1 MTTLTK
7 LRARVSPQAI
17 SKVTRIF
24 NGTLDDIFAELFQ
37 NARRAGATRVVV
49 TAEHLDDACLIT
61 VDDDGAGIADP
72 IDLVSLGQSDW
83 PGECRTRED
92 PAGMGFFSLAGLDT
106 VVSSTSAVG
115 SFSLGIAGDAW
126 TGEADIDVLPWDGPR
141 GTTIAF
147 HFPPGSDGKLERTVE
162 AAARFFPLPVT
173 YNGKYLARAD
183 FLADAHKVVERDGY
197 RIGVFRDR
205 HSPHVAT
212 LNFHGVTLKHAFPVI
227 KEVHHTQW
235 SVQVDIVDAPD
246 LVLVLPARKEI
257 YRNAAL
263 DHLVELCRRAIFSV
277 IYAEPLHRLS
287 FEDWLEA
294 RFYCDDFP
302 LAARQLPLWS
312 PSTARDD
319 YRPVPAFA
327 DLEPGATIYDD
338 TDSYDSVTFGRAL
351 RRSNGGEPH
360 KLGGPDPRAFHEP
373 ITNFIGY
380 PWYDALS
387 CFIRTGECF
396 TYDGDQAAAS
406 EPGALTQRPG
416 AIRIELTDQHGR
428 RLDIETDFDI
438 QESDDSWGDPDN
450 AQIALTQSSELSPD
464 DLTDLIIDAV
474 FSPSDDSDADSYDT
488 QETRFRH
495 DAAVRAHA
503 ILEGEDAAILA
514 GIRMAFADRI
524 AWRIPHG
531 RTLNLTWSREGSNLQ
546 LAGAGE
552 GASQ

>member
-7 LRARVSPQAI
+7 LRARVSPEAI

-24 NGTLDDIFAELFQ
+24 NGTLDDIFNELFQ
-37 NARRAGATRVVV
+37 NARRAGATCVAVN
-49 TAEHLDDACLIT
+49 AEHLDDTCLIT
-61 VDDDGAGIADP
+61 VVDDGAGIADP
-72 IDLVSLGQSDW
+72 VDLVSLGQSDW
-83 PGECRTRED
+83 PGDCRTRED

-106 VVSSTSAVG
+106 VVSSTSAIG
-115 SFSLGIAGDAW
+115 SFSLAITGDAW

-147 HFPPGSDGKLERTVE
+147 HFPPGPDGKLERTVE

-173 YNGKYLARAD
+173 YNGKDLARAD
-183 FLADAHKVVERDGY
+183 FLADAYKIIERDGF

-212 LNFHGVTLKHAFPVI
+212 LNFHGVTLKHAFPMI
-227 KEVHHTQW
+227 KEVHSTHW
-235 SVQVDIVDAPD
+235 SVQVDIVDAPE
-246 LVLVLPARKEI
+246 LVLVLPARKEV

-263 DHLVELCRRAIFSV
+263 DHLVALCRRAIFSV

-294 RFYCDDFP
+294 RFYCEDFP
-302 LAARQLPLWS
+302 PAARQLPLWW
-312 PSTARDD
+312 PTLARDD
-319 YRPVPAFA
+319 YREVPRFA
-327 DLEPGATIYDD
+327 DLEPGAAIYDD
-338 TDSYDSVTFGRAL
+338 TDSFDAVTFGRAL
-351 RRSNGGEPH
+351 RRSAADEPH
-360 KLGGPDPRAFHEP
+360 KLAGPELLAFYEP
-373 ITNFIGY
+373 IAKFIGY
-380 PWYDALS
+380 PWYDAIR
-387 CFIRTGECF
+387 CFVRTGECF
-396 TYDGDQAAAS
+396 THDGGAPEEGDD
-406 EPGALTQRPG
+406 ALTLRPDS
-416 AIRIELTDQHGR
+416 IRLALTDQHGC

-450 AQIALTQSSELSPD
+450 ARIALTQSSQLSPD

-503 ILEGEDAAILA
+503 ILEGDDAAILA
-514 GIRMAFADRI
+514 GIRMAFADRV

-531 RTLNLTWSREGSNLQ
+531 RKLQLTWSSSGNALTFVD
-546 LAGAGE
+546 AGE
-552 GASQ
+552 GSDQ

>member
-1 MTTLTK
+1 MTALTK

-24 NGTLDDIFAELFQ
+24 NGTLDDIFNELFQ
-37 NARRAGATRVVV
+37 NARRAGATHLVV
-49 TAEHLDDACLIT
+49 TAEHLGDACLIT
-61 VDDDGAGIADP
+61 VVDDGAGIADP
-72 IDLVSLGQSDW
+72 VDLVSLGQSDW
-83 PGECRTRED
+83 PGECRARED

-106 VVSSTSAVG
+106 VVSSTSTVG
-115 SFSLGIAGDAW
+115 SFSLAIAGDAW

-147 HFPPGSDGKLERTVE
+147 HFPPGPDGKLERTVE

-173 YNGKYLARAD
+173 YNGKDLARAD
-183 FLADAHKVVERDGY
+183 FLADAYRVIEQGGY

-246 LVLVLPARKEI
+246 LVLVLPARKEV

-263 DHLVELCRRAIFSV
+263 DHLAALCRRAIFSV

-287 FEDWLEA
+287 FENWLEA
-294 RFYCDDFP
+294 RFYCEDFP
-302 LAARQLPLWS
+302 PAARQLPLWW
-312 PSTARDD
+312 PTLARDD
-319 YRPVPAFA
+319 YREVPRFA
-327 DLEPGATIYDD
+327 DLEPGAAIYDD
-338 TDSYDSVTFGRAL
+338 TDSFDAVTFGRAL
-351 RRSNGGEPH
+351 RRSGGDEPH
-360 KLGGPDPRAFHEP
+360 KLAGPEPLAFYEP
-373 ITNFIGY
+373 IAKFIGY
-380 PWYDALS
+380 PWYDAIR
-387 CFIRTGECF
+387 CFVRTGERF
-396 TYDGDQAAAS
+396 THDWGAPEDSA
-406 EPGALTQRPG
+406 EALTLRPD
-416 AIRIELTDQHGR
+416 AIRLELTDQHGR
-428 RLDIETDFDI
+428 RLDIETDFAI

-450 AQIALTQSSELSPD
+450 ARIALTQSSDLSPD

-503 ILEGEDAAILA
+503 ILEGEDAAIIA

-531 RTLNLTWSREGSNLQ
+531 RTLSLTWSRDGSHLQ
-546 LAGAGE
+546 LADAGE
-552 GASQ
+552 GQSQ

>member
-1 MTTLTK
+1 MTALTK

-24 NGTLDDIFAELFQ
+24 NGTLDDIFNELFQ
-37 NARRAGATRVVV
+37 NARRAGATHVAV
-49 TAEHLDDACLIT
+49 TAEHLGDACPIT
-61 VDDDGAGIADP
+61 AIDDGAGIADP
-72 IDLVSLGQSDW
+72 VDLVSLGQSDW
-83 PGECRTRED
+83 PGDCRTRED

-115 SFSLGIAGDAW
+115 SFSLAIAGDAW
-126 TGEADIDVLPWDGPR
+126 TGEADIDVLPWDGPL

-147 HFPPGSDGKLERTVE
+147 HFPSGPDGKLERTVE

-173 YNGKYLARAD
+173 YNGKDLARAD
-183 FLADAHKVVERDGY
+183 CLADAYKVIERDGF

-205 HSPHVAT
+205 HLPHVAT
-212 LNFHGVTLKHAFPVI
+212 LNFHGVTLKHAFPVV

-246 LVLVLPARKEI
+246 LVLVLPARKEV
-257 YRNAAL
+257 YRNAEL

-294 RFYCDDFP
+294 RSYCPDFP
-302 LAARQLPLWS
+302 PAARQLPLWW
-312 PSTARDD
+312 PTLARDD
-319 YRPVPAFA
+319 YREVPRFA
-327 DLEPGATIYDD
+327 DLVPGAAIYDD
-338 TDSYDSVTFGRAL
+338 TDSFDAVTFGRAL
-351 RRSNGGEPH
+351 RRSAADEPH
-360 KLGGPDPRAFHEP
+360 KLAGPEPLAFYEP
-373 ITNFIGY
+373 ITKFIGY
-380 PWYDALS
+380 PWYDAIR
-387 CFIRTGECF
+387 CFVRTGECF
-396 TYDGDQAAAS
+396 THDWGAPEDSA
-406 EPGALTQRPG
+406 EALTLRPD
-416 AIRIELTDQHGR
+416 AIQLELTDQHGH
-428 RLDIETDFDI
+428 RLDIETDFAI
-438 QESDDSWGDPDN
+438 QESDDCWGDPDQ
-450 AQIALTQSSELSPD
+450 ARIVLTQSSELSPD

-495 DAAVRAHA
+495 DAAVRAYA
-503 ILEGEDAAILA
+503 ILEGEDAAIIA

-531 RTLNLTWSREGSNLQ
+531 RTLSLTWSQEGSQLQ
-546 LAGAGE
+546 LVDAGE
-552 GASQ
+552 GQCQ

>member
-7 LRARVSPQAI
+7 LRARVSPEAI

-24 NGTLDDIFAELFQ
+24 NGTLDDIFNELFQ
-37 NARRAGATRVVV
+37 NARRAGATCVAVN
-49 TAEHLDDACLIT
+49 AEHLDDTCLIT
-61 VDDDGAGIADP
+61 VVDDGAGIADP
-72 IDLVSLGQSDW
+72 VDLVSLGQSDW
-83 PGECRTRED
+83 PGDCRTRED

-106 VVSSTSAVG
+106 VVSSTSAIG
-115 SFSLGIAGDAW
+115 SFSLAITGDAW

-147 HFPPGSDGKLERTVE
+147 HFPPGPDGKLERTVE

-173 YNGKYLARAD
+173 YNGKDLARAD
-183 FLADAHKVVERDGY
+183 FLADAYKIIERDGF

-212 LNFHGVTLKHAFPVI
+212 LNFHGVTLKHAFPMI
-227 KEVHHTQW
+227 KEVHSTHW
-235 SVQVDIVDAPD
+235 SVQVDIVDAPE
-246 LVLVLPARKEI
+246 LVLVLPARKEV

-263 DHLVELCRRAIFSV
+263 DHLVALCRRAIFSV

-294 RFYCDDFP
+294 RFYCEDFP
-302 LAARQLPLWS
+302 PAARQLPLWW
-312 PSTARDD
+312 PTLARDD
-319 YRPVPAFA
+319 YREVPRFA
-327 DLEPGATIYDD
+327 DLEPGAAIYDD
-338 TDSYDSVTFGRAL
+338 TDSFDAVTFGRAL
-351 RRSNGGEPH
+351 RRSAADEPH
-360 KLGGPDPRAFHEP
+360 KLAGPELLAFYEP
-373 ITNFIGY
+373 IAKFIGY
-380 PWYDALS
+380 PWYDAIR
-387 CFIRTGECF
+387 CFVRTGECF
-396 TYDGDQAAAS
+396 THDGGAPEEGDD
-406 EPGALTQRPG
+406 ALTLRPDS
-416 AIRIELTDQHGR
+416 IRLALTDQHGC

-450 AQIALTQSSELSPD
+450 ARIALTQSSQLSPD

-503 ILEGEDAAILA
+503 ILEGDDAAILA
-514 GIRMAFADRI
+514 GIRMAFADRV

-531 RTLNLTWSREGSNLQ
+531 RKLQLTWSSSGNTLTFVD
-546 LAGAGE
+546 AGE
-552 GASQ
+552 GSDQ

>member
-1 MTTLTK
+1 MTALTK
-7 LRARVSPQAI
+7 LRARVSPEAI

-24 NGTLDDIFAELFQ
+24 NGSLDDIFNELFQ
-37 NARRAGATRVVV
+37 NARRAGATQVAV

-61 VDDDGAGIADP
+61 FVDDGAGIADP
-72 IDLVSLGQSDW
+72 VDLVSLGQSDW
-83 PGECRTRED
+83 PRDCRTRED

-115 SFSLGIAGDAW
+115 SFSLAIAGDAW

-147 HFPPGSDGKLERTVE
+147 HFPPGPDGKLERTVE

-173 YNGKYLARAD
+173 YNGKDLARAD
-183 FLADAHKVVERDGY
+183 FLADAYRVIEQGGY

-212 LNFHGVTLKHAFPVI
+212 LNFYGVTLKHAFPVV

-235 SVQVDIVDAPD
+235 SVQVDIVDAPE
-246 LVLVLPARKEI
+246 LVLVLPARKEV
-257 YRNAAL
+257 YRNTAL

-277 IYAEPLHRLS
+277 IYGEPLHRLS
-287 FEDWLEA
+287 FENWLEA

-302 LAARQLPLWS
+302 PAARQLPLWW
-312 PSTARDD
+312 PTLARDD
-319 YRPVPAFA
+319 YREVPRFA
-327 DLEPGATIYDD
+327 DLEPGAAIYDD
-338 TDSYDSVTFGRAL
+338 TDSFDAVTFGRAL
-351 RRSNGGEPH
+351 RRSAADEPH
-360 KLGGPDPRAFHEP
+360 KLAGPEPLAFYEP
-373 ITNFIGY
+373 IPKFIGY
-380 PWYDALS
+380 PWYDAIR
-387 CFIRTGECF
+387 CCVRTGECF
-396 TYDGDQAAAS
+396 THDGGAPAEGD
-406 EPGALTQRPG
+406 EALTLRPD

-428 RLDIETDFDI
+428 RLDIETDFVI

-450 AQIALTQSSELSPD
+450 ARIALTKNSQLSPD

-531 RTLNLTWSREGSNLQ
+531 RTLSLTWSREGSQLQ
-546 LAGAGE
+546 LADAGE
-552 GASQ
+552 GVSQ

>member
-1 MTTLTK
+1 MTALTK
-7 LRARVSPQAI
+7 LRARVSPEAI

-24 NGTLDDIFAELFQ
+24 NGTLDDIFNELFQ
-37 NARRAGATRVVV
+37 NARRAGATCVTV

-61 VDDDGAGIADP
+61 VVDDGGGIADP
-72 IDLVSLGQSDW
+72 LDLVSLGQSDW
-83 PGECRTRED
+83 PGDCRTRED

-106 VVSSTSAVG
+106 VVSSTSAAT
-115 SFSLGIAGDAW
+115 SFSLAIAGDAW

-141 GTTIAF
+141 GTTISF
-147 HFPPGSDGKLERTVE
+147 HFPPGPDGKLERTIE

-173 YNGKYLARAD
+173 YNGKDLARAD
-183 FLADAHKVVERDGY
+183 FLADAYRVIQQGGF

-212 LNFHGVTLKHAFPVI
+212 LNFHGVTLKHAFPVV

-277 IYAEPLHRLS
+277 IVAEPFHRLS
-287 FEDWLEA
+287 FENWLEA
-294 RFYCDDFP
+294 RFYCEDFQP
-302 LAARQLPLWS
+302 AARQLPLWS
-312 PSTARDD
+312 PTTARDD

-327 DLEPGATIYDD
+327 DLELGAAIYDD
-338 TDSYDSVTFGRAL
+338 TDSFDAVTFGRAL
-351 RRSNGGEPH
+351 RRSAGDEPH
-360 KLGGPDPRAFHEP
+360 KLAGPEPLAFYEP

-380 PWYDALS
+380 PWYDAIR
-387 CFIRTGECF
+387 CFVRTGECF
-396 TYDGDQAAAS
+396 THDQGAP
-406 EPGALTQRPG
+406 EEGGNALTLRPD
-416 AIRIELTDQHGR
+416 AIRLELTDQHGR
-428 RLDIETDFDI
+428 RLDIETDFAI
-438 QESDDSWGDPDN
+438 QESDDSWGEPDC
-450 AQIALTQSSELSPD
+450 ARIALTQNSELSPD

-503 ILEGEDAAILA
+503 ILEGEDAAIIA

-531 RTLNLTWSREGSNLQ
+531 RTLSLTWSREGSQLQ
-546 LAGAGE
+546 LADAGE
-552 GASQ
+552 GQSQ

>member
-1 MTTLTK
+1 MTALTK

-24 NGTLDDIFAELFQ
+24 NGTLDDIFNELFQ
-37 NARRAGATRVVV
+37 NARRAGATHVAV
-49 TAEHLDDACLIT
+49 TAEHLGDACIIT
-61 VDDDGAGIADP
+61 VVDDGAGIVDP
-72 IDLVSLGQSDW
+72 VDLVSLGQSDW
-83 PGECRTRED
+83 PGECRARED
-92 PAGMGFFSLAGLDT
+92 PAGMGFFSVAGLDT

-115 SFSLGIAGDAW
+115 SFSLAIAGDAW

-147 HFPPGSDGKLERTVE
+147 HFPPGPDGKLERTVE

-173 YNGKYLARAD
+173 YNGKDLARAD
-183 FLADAHKVVERDGY
+183 FLADAYRVIEQGGY
-197 RIGVFRDR
+197 RIGIFRDR

-235 SVQVDIVDAPD
+235 SVQVDIIDAPE
-246 LVLVLPARKEI
+246 LVLVLPARKEV

-263 DHLVELCRRAIFSV
+263 DHLVALCRRAIFSV
-277 IYAEPLHRLS
+277 IYAEPMHRLS

-294 RFYCDDFP
+294 RSYCQDFP
-302 LAARQLPLWS
+302 EAARQLPIWWPTL
-312 PSTARDD
+312 ARDD
-319 YRPVPAFA
+319 YREVPRFA
-327 DLEPGATIYDD
+327 ELEPGAAIYDD
-338 TDSYDSVTFGRAL
+338 TDSFDAVTFGRAL
-351 RRSNGGEPH
+351 RRSAADEPH
-360 KLGGPDPRAFHEP
+360 KLAGLEPLAFYEP

-380 PWYDALS
+380 PWYDAIR
-387 CFIRTGECF
+387 CFVRTGECF
-396 TYDGDQAAAS
+396 THDWGAPEDSA
-406 EPGALTQRPG
+406 EALTLRPD
-416 AIRIELTDQHGR
+416 AIRLELTDQHGC
-428 RLDIETDFDI
+428 RLNIETDFAI

-450 AQIALTQSSELSPD
+450 ARIALTQSSQLCPD

-488 QETRFRH
+488 QETGFRH

-503 ILEGEDAAILA
+503 ILEGEDAAIIA

-531 RTLNLTWSREGSNLQ
+531 RTLSLTWSREGSHLQ
-546 LAGAGE
+546 LADAGE
-552 GASQ
+552 GQSQ

>member
-1 MTTLTK
+1 MTALTK

-24 NGTLDDIFAELFQ
+24 NGTLDDIFNELFQ
-37 NARRAGATRVVV
+37 NARRAGATHVAV

-61 VDDDGAGIADP
+61 VVDDGAGIDDP
-72 IDLVSLGQSDW
+72 VDLVSLGQSDW
-83 PGECRTRED
+83 PGDCRTRED

-115 SFSLGIAGDAW
+115 SFSLAITGDAW

-141 GTTIAF
+141 GTSIAF
-147 HFPPGSDGKLERTVE
+147 HFPPGPDGKLERTIE

-173 YNGKYLARAD
+173 YNGKDLARAD
-183 FLADAHKVVERDGY
+183 FLADAYRVIECDGF

-212 LNFHGVTLKHAFPVI
+212 LNFHGVTLKHSFPVV

-235 SVQVDIVDAPD
+235 SVQVDIVDAPE
-246 LVLVLPARKEI
+246 LILVLPARKEV

-263 DHLVELCRRAIFSV
+263 DQLVALCRRAIFSV

-294 RFYCDDFP
+294 RFYCEDFP
-302 LAARQLPLWS
+302 PAARQLPLWW
-312 PSTARDD
+312 PTLARDD
-319 YRPVPAFA
+319 YREVPRFA
-327 DLEPGATIYDD
+327 DLETGAAIYDD
-338 TDSYDSVTFGRAL
+338 TDSFDAVTFGRAL
-351 RRSNGGEPH
+351 RRSAADEPH
-360 KLGGPDPRAFHEP
+360 KLAGQEPLAFYEP
-373 ITNFIGY
+373 IAKFIGY
-380 PWYDALS
+380 PWYDEIR
-387 CFIRTGECF
+387 CFVRTGECF
-396 TYDGDQAAAS
+396 THDGGAPD
-406 EPGALTQRPG
+406 EGDEALTLRPD
-416 AIRIELTDQHGR
+416 AIRLELTDQHGR
-428 RLDIETDFDI
+428 RLDIETDFVI

-450 AQIALTQSSELSPD
+450 ARIALTQSSELSPD

-503 ILEGEDAAILA
+503 ILEGEDAAIIA

-531 RTLNLTWSREGSNLQ
+531 RTLNLTWSREGSHLQ
-546 LAGAGE
+546 LADAGE
-552 GASQ
+552 GNVQ

>member
-1 MTTLTK
+1 MTALTK
-7 LRARVSPQAI
+7 LRARVSPEAI

-24 NGTLDDIFAELFQ
+24 NGTLDDIFNELFQ
-37 NARRAGATRVVV
+37 NARRAGATQVAV
-49 TAEHLDDACLIT
+49 TAEHLEDACIIT
-61 VDDDGAGIADP
+61 VVDDGAGIADP
-72 IDLVSLGQSDW
+72 VDLVSLGQSDW
-83 PGECRTRED
+83 PGDCRTRED

-106 VVSSTSAVG
+106 VVSSTSAAG
-115 SFSLGIAGDAW
+115 AFSLAITGDAW
-126 TGEADIDVLPWDGPR
+126 TGEADIDVVPWDGPR

-147 HFPPGSDGKLERTVE
+147 HFPPGPDGKLERTVE

-173 YNGKYLARAD
+173 YNGKDLGRAD
-183 FLADAHKVVERDGY
+183 FLADAYKVIERDGF

-235 SVQVDIVDAPD
+235 SVQVDIIDAPE
-246 LVLVLPARKEI
+246 LVLVLPARKEV

-263 DHLVELCRRAIFSV
+263 DHLVALCRRAIFSV

-287 FEDWLEA
+287 FADWLEA

-302 LAARQLPLWS
+302 PAARQLPLWW
-312 PSTARDD
+312 PTLARDD
-319 YRPVPAFA
+319 YREVPRFA
-327 DLEPGATIYDD
+327 DLEPGAAIYDD
-338 TDSYDSVTFGRAL
+338 TDSFDAVTFGRAL
-351 RRSNGGEPH
+351 RRSAADEPH
-360 KLGGPDPRAFHEP
+360 KLAGPEPLAFYEP
-373 ITNFIGY
+373 IAKFIGY
-380 PWYDALS
+380 PWYDAIQ
-387 CFIRTGECF
+387 CFVRTGECL
-396 TYDGDQAAAS
+396 THDDGAPTEGDQA
-406 EPGALTQRPG
+406 LTLRPD
-416 AIRIELTDQHGR
+416 AIRLELTDQHGR

-438 QESDDSWGDPDN
+438 QEGDDSWGDPDQ
-450 AQIALTQSSELSPD
+450 ARIALTQRSELSPD

-531 RTLNLTWSREGSNLQ
+531 RTLSLTWSREGSQLA

-552 GASQ
+552 GTSQ

>member
-1 MTTLTK
+1 
-7 LRARVSPQAI
+7 
-17 SKVTRIF
+17 
-24 NGTLDDIFAELFQ
+24 
-37 NARRAGATRVVV
+37 
-49 TAEHLDDACLIT
+49 
-61 VDDDGAGIADP
+61 
-72 IDLVSLGQSDW
+72 
-83 PGECRTRED
+83 
-92 PAGMGFFSLAGLDT
+92 LA
-106 VVSSTSAVG
+106 
-115 SFSLGIAGDAW
+115 IAGDAW

-147 HFPPGSDGKLERTVE
+147 HFPPGPDGKLERTVE

-173 YNGKYLARAD
+173 YNGKDLARAD
-183 FLADAHKVVERDGY
+183 FLADAYRVIEQGGY
-197 RIGVFRDR
+197 RIGIFRDC

-212 LNFHGVTLKHAFPVI
+212 LNFHGVTLKHAFPVV

-246 LVLVLPARKEI
+246 LVLVLPARKEV

-294 RFYCDDFP
+294 RFYCEDFP
-302 LAARQLPLWS
+302 PAASQLPLWW
-312 PSTARDD
+312 PTLARDD
-319 YRPVPAFA
+319 YREVPRFA
-327 DLEPGATIYDD
+327 DIEPGAAIYDD
-338 TDSYDSVTFGRAL
+338 TDSFDTVTFGRAL
-351 RRSNGGEPH
+351 RRSAADEPH
-360 KLGGPDPRAFHEP
+360 KLAGPEPLAFYEP
-373 ITNFIGY
+373 ITNYIGY
-380 PWYDALS
+380 PWYDAIR
-387 CFIRTGECF
+387 CFVRTGECF
-396 TYDGDQAAAS
+396 THDGGAPSDGD
-406 EPGALTQRPG
+406 EALTLRPD
-416 AIRIELTDQHGR
+416 AIRLELTDQHGR
-428 RLDIETDFDI
+428 RLEIETDFVI

-450 AQIALTQSSELSPD
+450 ARIALTHCSQLCPD

-531 RTLNLTWSREGSNLQ
+531 RTLSLTWSREGSYLQ
-546 LAGAGE
+546 LADAGE
-552 GASQ
+552 GQCQ

>member
-1 MTTLTK
+1 MTALTK

-24 NGTLDDIFAELFQ
+24 NGTLDDIFNELFQ
-37 NARRAGATRVVV
+37 NARRAGATCVTV

-61 VDDDGAGIADP
+61 VVDDGGGIADP
-72 IDLVSLGQSDW
+72 VDLVSLGQSDW
-83 PGECRTRED
+83 PGDCRTRED

-106 VVSSTSAVG
+106 VVSSTSAAT
-115 SFSLGIAGDAW
+115 SFSLAIAGDAW

-141 GTTIAF
+141 GTAISF
-147 HFPPGSDGKLERTVE
+147 HFPPGPGGKLERTIE
-162 AAARFFPLPVT
+162 AAARFFPLPAT
-173 YNGKYLARAD
+173 YNGKDLARAD
-183 FLADAHKVVERDGY
+183 FLADAYRVIEQGGY

-212 LNFHGVTLKHAFPVI
+212 LNFHGVTLKHAFPVV

-263 DHLVELCRRAIFSV
+263 DHLVALCRRAIFSV
-277 IYAEPLHRLS
+277 IYAEPRHRLS

-294 RFYCDDFP
+294 RFYCEDFP
-302 LAARQLPLWS
+302 PAARQLPLWS
-312 PSTARDD
+312 PTTARED

-327 DLEPGATIYDD
+327 DLEPGAAIYDD
-338 TDSYDSVTFGRAL
+338 TDSFDAVTFGRAL
-351 RRSNGGEPH
+351 RRSAGDEPH
-360 KLGGPDPRAFHEP
+360 KLAGPEPLAFYEP

-380 PWYDALS
+380 PWYDAIP
-387 CFIRTGECF
+387 CFVRTGESF
-396 TYDGDQAAAS
+396 THDQGVPEESAD
-406 EPGALTQRPG
+406 ALTIRPD
-416 AIRIELTDQHGR
+416 AIRLELTDQRGR
-428 RLDIETDFDI
+428 RLDIQTDFDI
-438 QESDDSWGDPDN
+438 QEGDDSWGDPDC
-450 AQIALTQSSELSPD
+450 AVIALTRSSELDPG

-503 ILEGEDAAILA
+503 ILEGEDAAIIA

-531 RTLNLTWSREGSNLQ
+531 RTLSLTWSREGSHLT
-546 LAGAGE
+546 LADAGE
-552 GASQ
+552 GPSQ

>member
-17 SKVTRIF
+17 TKVTRIF

-37 NARRAGATRVVV
+37 NARRAGATRVAV

-83 PGECRTRED
+83 PGECRSRED

-106 VVSSTSAVG
+106 VVSSTSAAG
-115 SFSLGIAGDAW
+115 SFWLAIAGDAW

-141 GTTIAF
+141 GTAIAF
-147 HFPPGSDGKLERTVE
+147 HFPPGPDGKLERTVE

-173 YNGKYLARAD
+173 YNGKDIARAD
-183 FLADAHKVVERDGY
+183 FLADAYKIIERDGF

-257 YRNAAL
+257 YRNTAL
-263 DHLVELCRRAIFSV
+263 DHLVALCRRAIFSV

-294 RFYCDDFP
+294 RFYSDDFP
-302 LAARQLPLWS
+302 QAARQLPLWS
-312 PSTARDD
+312 PSTARED
-319 YRPVPAFA
+319 YRQVPAFA
-327 DLEPGATIYDD
+327 DLEPGATIYGD

-387 CFIRTGECF
+387 CFIRTGECL
-396 TYDGDQAAAS
+396 THDGDQAAAS
-406 EPGALTQRPG
+406 EPDALTQRPD
-416 AIRIELTDQHGR
+416 AIRIELTDQHGN
-428 RLDIETDFDI
+428 RLDVETDFVI
-438 QESDDSWGDPDN
+438 QEGDDSWGDPDC
-450 AQIALTQSSELSPD
+450 AVIAVTRGSELDPN

-503 ILEGEDAAILA
+503 ILEGDDAAILA
-514 GIRMAFADRI
+514 GIRMAFADRV

-531 RTLNLTWSREGSNLQ
+531 RKLQLTWSSSGNDLT
-546 LAGAGE
+546 LVVAGE
-552 GASQ
+552 GANQ

>member
-1 MTTLTK
+1 MTIVTK
-7 LRARVSPQAI
+7 LRARVSPEAI
-17 SKVTRIF
+17 TKVTRIF
-24 NGTLDDIFAELFQ
+24 NGTLDDIFNELFQ
-37 NARRAGATRVVV
+37 NARRAGATCVAV

-61 VDDDGAGIADP
+61 VADDGAGIADP
-72 IDLVSLGQSDW
+72 VDLVSLGQSDW

-106 VVSSTSAVG
+106 VVSSTSAAR
-115 SFSLGIAGDAW
+115 SFSMAIAGDAW

-147 HFPPGSDGKLERTVE
+147 HFLPGPDGKLERTVE

-173 YNGKYLARAD
+173 YNGKDLARAD
-183 FLADAHKVVERDGY
+183 FLADAYKVIERDGF

-205 HSPHVAT
+205 HSPHAAT
-212 LNFHGVTLKHAFPVI
+212 LNFHGVTLKHAFLVI
-227 KEVHHTQW
+227 KEVHHSQW

-257 YRNAAL
+257 YRNTAL
-263 DHLVELCRRAIFSV
+263 DQLAQQCRRAIFSV
-277 IYAEPLHRLS
+277 IYTEPLHRLS

-294 RFYCDDFP
+294 RSYCPDFP
-302 LAARQLPLWS
+302 QAARQLPLWS
-312 PSTARDD
+312 PSTAHDA
-319 YRPVPAFA
+319 YRPAPAFA
-327 DLEPGATIYDD
+327 NLEPGATIYDD

-360 KLGGPDPRAFHEP
+360 KLGGPDPRVFYEP

-380 PWYDALS
+380 EWYDALS

-396 TYDGDQAAAS
+396 TYDDDQASAS
-406 EPGALTQRPG
+406 EPAALTQRPD
-416 AIRIELTDQHGR
+416 AIRIELTDQHDH
-428 RLDIETDFDI
+428 RLDVETDFVI
-438 QESDDSWGDPDN
+438 QEGDDSWGDPDC
-450 AQIALTQSSELSPD
+450 AVIALTHGSELDPN

-503 ILEGEDAAILA
+503 ILEGDDAAILA
-514 GIRMAFADRI
+514 GIRMAFADRV

-531 RTLNLTWSREGSNLQ
+531 RKLQ
-546 LAGAGE
+546 LAWSSGGNHLTLVDAGE
-552 GASQ
+552 GSDQ

>member
-1 MTTLTK
+1 MTILTK

-24 NGTLDDIFAELFQ
+24 NGTLDDIFNELFQ

-49 TAEHLDDACLIT
+49 TAEHGPDACLIK
-61 VDDDGAGIADP
+61 VSDDGAGIADP
-72 IDLVSLGQSDW
+72 ADLVSLGQSDW
-83 PGECRTRED
+83 SDECRARED

-106 VVSSTSAVG
+106 VVSSHSASG
-115 SFSLGIAGDAW
+115 AFSLAIAGDAW
-126 TGEADIDVLPWDGPR
+126 TGQADIDVLPWEGPR
-141 GTTIAF
+141 GTAIAF
-147 HFPPGSDGKLERTVE
+147 SFESQPDGKLERTVE
-162 AAARFFPLPVT
+162 AAARFFPLPVS
-173 YNGKYLARAD
+173 YNSKDLARAD
-183 FLADAHKVVERDGY
+183 FLADAHKVIEVEGY
-197 RIGVFRDR
+197 RIGVFKDR

-212 LNFHGVTLKHAFPVI
+212 LNFHGVTLKHAFPMV

-235 SVQVDIVDAPD
+235 SVQVDVVDAPD

-263 DHLVELCRRAIFSV
+263 DRLGALCREA
-277 IYAEPLHRLS
+277 IYAVIREEPFHRLS
-287 FEDWLEA
+287 FENWLEA
-294 RFYCDDFP
+294 NLYHDGFP
-302 LAARQLPLWS
+302 EAAPQLPLWY
-312 PSTARDD
+312 PTLARDS
-319 YRPVPAFA
+319 YCEVPRFA
-327 DLEPGATIYDD
+327 DLETGAAVYDD
-338 TDSYDSVTFGRAL
+338 TDSFDAVSFGRAL
-351 RRSNGGEPH
+351 RRSDGGEMH
-360 KLGGPDPRAFHEP
+360 RLGGPDPRAFYEP

-387 CFIRTGECF
+387 AFVRTGERF
-396 TYDGDQAAAS
+396 AFHDGIHADEA
-406 EPGALTQRPG
+406 GALTRRPD
-416 AIRIELTDQHGR
+416 AITLEMTDQHGG
-428 RLDIETDFDI
+428 RLDLETDFAI
-438 QESDDSWGDPDN
+438 MEGDDSWGDPDY
-450 AQIALTQSSELSPD
+450 AQIALARASSLSPD

-531 RTLNLTWSREGSNLQ
+531 RTLNLNWSSTESS
-546 LAGAGE
+546 LALAPAPE
-552 GASQ
+552 VAAQ

>member
-1 MTTLTK
+1 MTVLTK
-7 LRARVSPQAI
+7 LRARVSPEAI

-24 NGTLDDIFAELFQ
+24 NGTLDDIFNELFQ
-37 NARRAGATRVVV
+37 NARRAGASHVAV
-49 TAEHLDDACLIT
+49 TAEHLDDACLIS
-61 VDDDGAGIADP
+61 VVDDGAGIADP
-72 IDLVSLGQSDW
+72 VDLVSLGQSDW
-83 PGECRTRED
+83 PGDCRTRED
-92 PAGMGFFSLAGLDT
+92 PAGMGFFSLAGIDT
-106 VVSSTSAVG
+106 VVSSTSAAG
-115 SFSLGIAGDAW
+115 SFSLAITGDAW

-147 HFPPGSDGKLERTVE
+147 HFAAQPDGKLERTVE

-173 YNGKYLARAD
+173 YNGKDLARAD
-183 FLADAHKVVERDGY
+183 FLADAYRVIEQGGY

-212 LNFHGVTLKHAFPVI
+212 LNFHGVTLKHAFPVV

-235 SVQVDIVDAPD
+235 SVQVDIIDAPE
-246 LVLVLPARKEI
+246 LVLVLPARKEV

-263 DHLVELCRRAIFSV
+263 DHLVALCRRAIFSV
-277 IYAEPLHRLS
+277 IYGEPLHRLS
-287 FEDWLEA
+287 FKDWLEA
-294 RFYCDDFP
+294 RFYCEDFP
-302 LAARQLPLWS
+302 PAAMQLPLWWA
-312 PSTARDD
+312 TLARDD
-319 YRPVPAFA
+319 YRKVPRFA
-327 DLEPGATIYDD
+327 DLEPGAAIYDD
-338 TDSYDSVTFGRAL
+338 TDSFDAVTFGRAL
-351 RRSNGGEPH
+351 RRSAADEPH
-360 KLGGPDPRAFHEP
+360 KLAGPEPLAFYEP
-373 ITNFIGY
+373 ITEFIGY
-380 PWYDALS
+380 PWYDAIR
-387 CFIRTGECF
+387 CFVRTGECL
-396 TYDGDQAAAS
+396 THDGGAPTEGDD
-406 EPGALTQRPG
+406 ALTLRPD
-416 AIRIELTDQHGR
+416 AIRLELTDQHGR

-438 QESDDSWGDPDN
+438 QESDDSWGDPDQ
-450 AQIALTQSSELSPD
+450 ARIALTRSSQLCPD

-531 RTLNLTWSREGSNLQ
+531 RTLSLTWSREGSQLA

-552 GASQ
+552 GTSQ